1 MPDKQG
7 NQQTILR
14 IALGALIIIL
24 ILRVAPM
31 LRFFLFGIFVLLIVA
46 GIVYLIWRYS
56 NAKTLQ
62 KKESGTVE
70 GMTNAKIRHCD
81 EQIAKNENEAG
92 KIKKSIA
99 SLQKELQISEGLS
112 AAKKK
117 ELKRLLEGFEGE
129 LKLRYAKLDFFR
141 SAKKKLKKIQ
151 RNKQVD
157 QAIAAKEEELKR
169 LKEGHYEDLAD
180 MEALRSDMELETLY
194 LDTIE
199 SLSLKLNDSNSL
211 ESVQSLHKELEA
223 MTKDLEGGEV

>member
-31 LRFFLFGIFVLLIVA
+31 LRFFLFGIFVLSIVA

-56 NAKTLQ
+56 NTKTLQ

-81 EQIAKNENEAG
+81 EQIAKNENEAE
-92 KIKKSIA
+92 KIKESIT
-99 SLQKELQISEGLS
+99 SLQKELQMSEGLS